1 MFRERLA
8 IPVLLIIALIWVFA
22 QLGMNFAR

>member
-8 IPVLLIIALIWVFA
+8 IPVQLIIALIWVFA